1 MVGGHVRFFLAASP
15 LAHAHDATQL
25 FIKNE
30 NENLGEIAIIV
41 KTYIQVFMIA
51 GMVILIRTF
60 FKNDFLF
67 FVDVSDLCTS

>member
-1 MVGGHVRFFLAASP
+1 MSGFFSRLRRLLMLTMS
-15 LAHAHDATQL
+15 TQL
-25 FIKNE
+25 FVKNE
-30 NENLGEIAIIV
+30 SENLGEIAIIV

-67 FVDVSDLCTS
+67 FVDVSDLCNS